1 MTLDDVLPAPDWA
14 TRNERHIDA
23 PPEAALAAARAV
35 TLAEMP
41 LAAVLLGLRSLRLR
55 RPPRIPFL
63 VLVEKRVGLARVGDD
78 VWAGLQQ
85 PWHLRRRRAP
95 RRRLRR
101 VRRARLGE
109 DRLRPDRDA
118 GRRRHAA
125 RDRDPHR
132 RDQRGRPA
140 RVRPLLARSSG
151 PGRDLVRASWLR
163 AAERR
168 VTVGSP

>member
-1 MTLDDVLPAPDWA
+1 VTLDDVLPAPDWA

-41 LAAVLLGLRSLRLR
+41 LAAVLLGLRSLRVR

-85 PWHLRRRRAP
+85 PWHLR
-95 RRRLRR
+95 
-101 VRRARLGE
+101 G
-109 DRLRPDRDA
+109 A
-118 GRRRHAA
+118 GRRVDDFAA
-125 RDRDPHR
+125 FAEPGWVKIALDLTAAPAGAGTLLATETRIAATSEDAR
-132 RDQRGRPA
+132 RAFGRYW
-140 RVRPLLARSSG
+140 RVVRPGS
-151 PGRDLVRASWLR
+151 DLVRASWLR

-168 VTVGSP
+168 VTVGEE